1 MLDMEICSEL
11 FLRGI
16 HILME
21 GICVFVQVV
30 FSSLLASSNL
40 QQSPTKVGRAAFCSE
55 CGMTISGEAFTKGL
69 VSFR

>member
-21 GICVFVQVV
+21 GICVFVQVIL
-30 FSSLLASSNL
+30 SSLLASSNL
-40 QQSPTKVGRAAFCSE
+40 QQSPTKVGRAAFRSE
-55 CGMTISGEAFTKGL
+55 CSMAISGEASTKGL